1 MSKNRKKFKIG
12 DRVKLIEEAE
22 NRWRKWVIG
31 TDEVLTVKNVKKIP
45 SYSKTILT
53 VETDDGKWA
62 VVNESNIYKVEE
74 HESKKGFKYGDK
86 VVLKEQINTVND
98 KKIIAAGETCTV
110 KRVLLASNA
119 SSASVL
125 KVEAEDGRWGMI
137 NENKVM
143 KEEDVLKEGDLVKSI
158 SEDRES
164 PDIVKGDLLVVRRTQ
179 HPLDKYIL
187 VSKESDMNFMFIFPK
202 DKLEKILT
210 PKREPLTGALFYR
223 VIEDM
228 TEEDEKM
235 LKELEE
241 RGRLEYSFECERVDP
256 REGMKN
262 DFLDDKPRWDLL
274 PLPEIEDLVK
284 VYTAGAKK
292 YAPNNW
298 QKLDNGYQRYKAA
311 LFRHLLA
318 YEKGERIDPD
328 TKCMHLAQVVWNA
341 VAMLWFD
348 KNGKGLY

>member
-1 MSKNRKKFKIG
+1 MKNKEKFKVG
-12 DRVKLIEEAE
+12 DRVKLLEEAE
-22 NRWRKWVIG
+22 NPGKGWRIG
-31 TDEVLTVKNVKKIP
+31 PAEPLTVKNVKRI
-45 SYSKTILT
+45 SAYSKTILT
-53 VETDDGKWA
+53 VET
-62 VVNESNIYKVEE
+62 I
-74 HESKKGFKYGDK
+74 
-86 VVLKEQINTVND
+86 
-98 KKIIAAGETCTV
+98 
-110 KRVLLASNA
+110 
-119 SSASVL
+119 
-125 KVEAEDGRWGMI
+125 DGRWAI
-137 NENKVM
+137 VSES
-143 KEEDVLKEGDLVKSI
+143 DVEKIDKKCEMCEFFKEGDLVKAI
-158 SEDRES
+158 GEDRES

-179 HPLDKYIL
+179 RPSDKYIL
-187 VSKESDMNFMFIFPK
+187 VSKHDDLNFMSIFPK
-202 DKLEKILT
+202 DKLEKIPD
-210 PKREPLTGALFYR
+210 PKREPLTGAVFCR
-223 VIEDM
+223 VVEGM
-228 TEEDEKM
+228 TKEDEKI

-241 RGRLEYSFECERVDP
+241 KGKLEYSFKCERVDL

-348 KNGKGLY
+348 KNGKGLYDACRGDDI

>member
-1 MSKNRKKFKIG
+1 MKKNKEKFKVG
-12 DRVKLIEEAE
+12 DRVKLLEEAE
-22 NRWRKWVIG
+22 NPGKGWRIG
-31 TDEVLTVKNVKKIP
+31 PAEPLTVKNVKRI
-45 SYSKTILT
+45 SAYSKTILT
-53 VETDDGKWA
+53 VETA
-62 VVNESNIYKVEE
+62 
-74 HESKKGFKYGDK
+74 
-86 VVLKEQINTVND
+86 
-98 KKIIAAGETCTV
+98 
-110 KRVLLASNA
+110 
-119 SSASVL
+119 
-125 KVEAEDGRWGMI
+125 DGRWAI
-137 NENKVM
+137 VSESDVYKIDKEPVDCELFKENE
-143 KEEDVLKEGDLVKSI
+143 LVKAI
-158 SEDRES
+158 GEDCAS
-164 PDIVKGDLLVVRRTQ
+164 PDIVKGDRLVVRRTQ

-187 VSKESDMNFMFIFPK
+187 VSKESDMNFMFVFPK
-202 DKLEKILT
+202 EKLEKIPT
-210 PKREPLTGALFYR
+210 PKREPLTGALFCG
-223 VIEDM
+223 VVKDM
-228 TEEDEKM
+228 TEEDERM

-241 RGRLEYSFECERVDP
+241 KGKLEYSFECERVDP
-256 REGMKN
+256 REGMKS

-348 KNGKGLY
+348 KNGKGLYDACRGDDI

>member
-1 MSKNRKKFKIG
+1 MKKNKEKFKVG
-12 DRVKLIEEAE
+12 ERVKLLEEAE
-22 NRWRKWVIG
+22 NPGKGWRIG
-31 TDEVLTVKNVKKIP
+31 PEEPLTVKNVKRI
-45 SYSKTILT
+45 SAYSKTILT
-53 VETDDGKWA
+53 VETM
-62 VVNESNIYKVEE
+62 
-74 HESKKGFKYGDK
+74 
-86 VVLKEQINTVND
+86 
-98 KKIIAAGETCTV
+98 
-110 KRVLLASNA
+110 
-119 SSASVL
+119 
-125 KVEAEDGRWGMI
+125 DGRWAI
-137 NENKVM
+137 VSESDVEKID
-143 KEEDVLKEGDLVKSI
+143 KERKMCELFEEGDLVKAI
-158 SEDRES
+158 GEDRES
-164 PDIVKGDLLVVRRTQ
+164 PDIMKGNLLVVRRTQ
-179 HPLDKYIL
+179 RPSDKYIL
-187 VSKESDMNFMFIFPK
+187 VSKHYDLNFMYIFPK
-202 DKLEKILT
+202 DKLEKIPEL
-210 PKREPLTGALFYR
+210 KREPLTGAVFCGI
-223 VIEDM
+223 VEGM
-228 TEEDEKM
+228 TEENEKM
-235 LKELEE
+235 MKELEE
-241 RGRLEYSFECERVDP
+241 KGKLEYSFKCERVDP

>member
-1 MSKNRKKFKIG
+1 MNKEKFKVG
-12 DRVKLIEEAE
+12 DRVKLIDVAE
-22 NRWRKWVIG
+22 NPGKGWIIS
-31 TDEVLTVKNVKKIP
+31 TTEPLTVKNIKRI
-45 SYSKTILT
+45 SAYSKTILT
-53 VETDDGKWA
+53 VETMDGRWA
-62 VVNESNIYKVEE
+62 IVNESDVRRTNEE
-74 HESKKGFKYGDK
+74 PGKCELFKE
-86 VVLKEQINTVND
+86 V
-98 KKIIAAGETCTV
+98 
-110 KRVLLASNA
+110 
-119 SSASVL
+119 
-125 KVEAEDGRWGMI
+125 
-137 NENKVM
+137 
-143 KEEDVLKEGDLVKSI
+143 DLVKAI
-158 SEDRES
+158 GEDRES

-179 HPLDKYIL
+179 RPADKYIL
-187 VSKESDMNFMFIFPK
+187 VSKKDDMNFMSIFPK
-202 DKLEKILT
+202 DKIEKVSYEK
-210 PKREPLTGALFYR
+210 PDEMTGAVFYR
-223 VIEDM
+223 VVEDM
-228 TEEDEKM
+228 TEDDKRIWE
-235 LKELEE
+235 ELSKNGKTETSS
-241 RGRLEYSFECERVDP
+241 RCESVNTG
-256 REGMKN
+256 EGMKN

>member
-1 MSKNRKKFKIG
+1 MSKNKEKFKVG
-12 DRVKLIEEAE
+12 DTVKLFEERENPGKGWRIGPAE
-22 NRWRKWVIG
+22 P
-31 TDEVLTVKNVKKIP
+31 LMVKNVKRSFTYPKA
-45 SYSKTILT
+45 ILT
-53 VETDDGKWA
+53 VETM
-62 VVNESNIYKVEE
+62 
-74 HESKKGFKYGDK
+74 
-86 VVLKEQINTVND
+86 
-98 KKIIAAGETCTV
+98 
-110 KRVLLASNA
+110 
-119 SSASVL
+119 
-125 KVEAEDGRWGMI
+125 DGRWAI
-137 NENKVM
+137 VSES
-143 KEEDVLKEGDLVKSI
+143 DVRKIEREPRKCEFFKEGDLVKAI
-158 SEDRES
+158 GEDRES
-164 PDIVKGDLLVVRRTQ
+164 PDIVNGDLLVVRRTQ
-179 HPLDKYIL
+179 RPTDKYIL
-187 VSKESDMNFMFIFPK
+187 VSKKDDMNFMSIFPK
-202 DKLEKILT
+202 EKLERIPLQE
-210 PKREPLTGALFYR
+210 PKPMTGATFYR
-223 VIEDM
+223 VVEDM
-228 TEEDEKM
+228 TEDNKRM

-241 RGRLEYSFECERVDP
+241 KGKLEYSLKCEWVDP

-328 TKCMHLAQVVWNA
+328 TKCMHLAQVAWNA

>member
-1 MSKNRKKFKIG
+1 MKNKEKFKIG
-12 DRVKLIEEAE
+12 DRVKLLEEAE
-22 NRWRKWVIG
+22 NPGKGWRIG
-31 TDEVLTVKNVKKIP
+31 PAEPLTVKNVKRI
-45 SYSKTILT
+45 SAYSKTILT
-53 VETDDGKWA
+53 VET
-62 VVNESNIYKVEE
+62 I
-74 HESKKGFKYGDK
+74 
-86 VVLKEQINTVND
+86 
-98 KKIIAAGETCTV
+98 
-110 KRVLLASNA
+110 
-119 SSASVL
+119 
-125 KVEAEDGRWGMI
+125 DGRWAI
-137 NENKVM
+137 VSESDVEKID
-143 KEEDVLKEGDLVKSI
+143 KECKMCELLKEGDLVKAI
-158 SEDRES
+158 GEDRES

-179 HPLDKYIL
+179 RLSDKYIL
-187 VSKESDMNFMFIFPK
+187 VSKEGDMNFMSIFPK
-202 DKLEKILT
+202 DKLEKIPT
-210 PKREPLTGALFYR
+210 PKREPLTGAVFCG
-223 VIEDM
+223 VVKDM

-241 RGRLEYSFECERVDP
+241 KGKLEYSFECERVDP

-328 TKCMHLAQVVWNA
+328 TKCMHLAQVAWNA
-341 VAMLWFD
+341 IAMLWFD
-348 KNGKGLY
+348 KNGKGLYDLANNINFV

>member
-1 MSKNRKKFKIG
+1 MKKNKEKFKVG
-12 DRVKLIEEAE
+12 DRVKLLEEAE
-22 NRWRKWVIG
+22 NPGKGWRI
-31 TDEVLTVKNVKKIP
+31 DPAEPLTVKNVKKI
-45 SYSKTILT
+45 SAYSKTILT
-53 VETDDGKWA
+53 VETM
-62 VVNESNIYKVEE
+62 
-74 HESKKGFKYGDK
+74 
-86 VVLKEQINTVND
+86 
-98 KKIIAAGETCTV
+98 
-110 KRVLLASNA
+110 
-119 SSASVL
+119 
-125 KVEAEDGRWGMI
+125 DGRWAI
-137 NENKVM
+137 VSESDVEKID
-143 KEEDVLKEGDLVKSI
+143 KECEMCELFKEGDLVKAI
-158 SEDRES
+158 GEDRES
-164 PDIVKGDLLVVRRTQ
+164 PDIVKGNLLVVRRTQ
-179 HPLDKYIL
+179 RPTDKYIL
-187 VSKESDMNFMFIFPK
+187 VSKREDMNFMFIFPK
-202 DKLEKILT
+202 DKLEKIPT
-210 PKREPLTGALFYR
+210 PKREPLTGAVFCGI
-223 VIEDM
+223 VEGM
-228 TEEDEKM
+228 TEENEKM
-235 LKELEE
+235 MKELEE
-241 RGRLEYSFECERVDP
+241 KGKLEYSFKCERVDP